1 MTRKTMKTS
10 FNVFSWFE
18 RTKIINGHETEE
30 CRPMTV
36 EEKKRFDET
45 MRAFDENM
53 RAFDETMK
61 RLGQSMEEFDKTMKS
76 FGKVFE
82 HK

>member
-36 EEKKRFDET
+36 EEKKRFDE
-45 MRAFDENM
+45 NM